1 MSGTVRSAKA
11 PLARINAG
19 LEQLRH
25 DIDTL
30 VDAVARHPH
39 ARPQLV
45 EIHHQVRLL
54 GQQLNTALASPT
66 EPVPPEEKQ

>member
-1 MSGTVRSAKA
+1 MSATVRSAKA
-11 PLARINAG
+11 PLARIHAG

-25 DIDTL
+25 DVDAL
-30 VDAVARHPH
+30 VDVVARHPH

-54 GQQLNTALASPT
+54 GQHLNTALALPA
-66 EPVPPEEKQ
+66 EPVPPEEPQ